1 MNAKVIAIANHKGGV
16 GKTTSVASLGDALA
30 LKGKK
35 VLLIDL
41 DAQQNLSYSLS
52 GNEDPDMSVYD
63 TLVKDRELPIVN
75 VRKNVD
81 LVPASLEL
89 ARAEIDMATKIARE
103 GILKSALENNLTNY
117 DYVIIDCPPSL
128 GIVTTNA
135 LVAADE
141 IYIPLTAEALPLKG
155 LTMLDDVISEVKRRV
170 NPKLELGGVFFTR
183 YNNRK
188 LNKEVVSM
196 IEQRYGDKVFSTK
209 IRENIAL
216 AEMPLSG
223 NSIFEYDSKS
233 NGAKDYMS
241 LAKEVIKRTVK

>member
-41 DAQQNLSYSLS
+41 DAQQNLSYALS
-52 GNEDPDMSVYD
+52 GNEDPEVSVYD
-63 TLVKDRELPIVN
+63 TLVKDQELPIVN
-75 VRKNVD
+75 VRMNVD

-103 GILKSALENNLTNY
+103 GILKAALENKLTNY

-135 LVAADE
+135 LVAAGE

-170 NPKLELGGVFFTR
+170 NPRLELGGVFFTR

>member
-1 MNAKVIAIANHKGGV
+1 MSAKVIAIANHKGGV

-52 GNEDPDMSVYD
+52 GNEDPDVSVYD

-103 GILKSALENNLTNY
+103 GILKSALENKLTNY